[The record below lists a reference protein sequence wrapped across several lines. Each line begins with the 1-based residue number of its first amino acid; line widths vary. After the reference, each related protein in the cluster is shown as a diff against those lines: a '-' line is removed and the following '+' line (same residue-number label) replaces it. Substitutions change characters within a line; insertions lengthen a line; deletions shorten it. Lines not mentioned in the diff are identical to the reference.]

1 MMLIMGVFS
10 AALYLAH
17 PELDRAQGVGLL
29 TKLNTLSYVNFLS
42 ADSFICQGRD
52 DNSLLVFHDTM
63 VQTSFNVM

>member
-1 MMLIMGVFS
+1 MLIMGVFS

-29 TKLNTLSYVNFLS
+29 SELSTSSYVNFVS
-42 ADSFICQGRD
+42 PDRFICQGRD

-63 VQTSFNVM
+63 V